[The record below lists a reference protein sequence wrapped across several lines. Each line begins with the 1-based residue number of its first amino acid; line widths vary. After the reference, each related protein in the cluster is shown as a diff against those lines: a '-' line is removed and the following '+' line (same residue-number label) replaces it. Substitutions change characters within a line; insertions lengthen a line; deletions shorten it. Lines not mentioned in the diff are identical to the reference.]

1 MSRKQVFYPGDSTA
15 KNVKDGLTQIRTD
28 QVLALNIVVDV
39 TVVVLVVVKKD
50 DSKGFF
56 QH

>member
-15 KNVKDGLTQIRTD
+15 KNVKDSLTQIRTD